1 MMNDKINIF
10 GREDLKRDST
20 TNAILACDR
29 AKLAEAKRVKKENNR
44 YINLEQRIA
53 ILEHK
58 IEMLLKG
65 KNQ

>member
-1 MMNDKINIF
+1 MMNDKINIS

-29 AKLAEAKRVKKENNR
+29 AKLAEAKRIKKENNR

>member
-1 MMNDKINIF
+1 MMNDKINIS
-10 GREDLKRDST
+10 GRDDLKRDST
-20 TNAILACDR
+20 TNAILSCDR
-29 AKLAEAKRVKKENNR
+29 AKLAEAKRIKKENNR